1 MKRAAIIIFVF
12 INTIL
17 LKAQSNSPAYTRVYE
32 IMQLRC
38 VSCHSGSTP
47 SGGLDLQGTGNTL
60 VEKQNAVFTNL
71 VNAAP
76 SNAGAVAKRHK
87 RVYPGRA
94 DKSFLFLKIHN
105 GLEPIYTLSANE
117 GAMHDG
123 TTTAITSSEKEMI
136 RQWILFGAN
145 KTTIVPEDR
154 IRAFYDTVG
163 RGLPAF
169 ETPPPAPAP
178 SEGFQIK
185 MGPFF
190 LSPLGKSGDEVE
202 YFQKWELEMANDVEV
217 NRIDHIIS
225 NSSHHLIIYN
235 FNSLNDANKVGHGL
249 RLNAY
254 HNNINL
260 VSAVQEKTDL
270 RLPARTGF
278 KWEKNRILDLNSH
291 YINYSA
297 NHVYKAEAYINVYTQ
312 PVGTARQLMNSIL
325 IPNTNINIPNNN
337 QTITAEQPFSL
348 SSGRVYLWTLMG
360 HTHKYGTGYKIFK
373 RLSNGQKGELMY
385 DGACP
390 NGIPGCA
397 SPYFDYQHIPMRY
410 FAPFKTMDLNPGLI
424 HQATWKNSGDKT
436 LTFGPTSDDEM
447 MVMIAMYTLDTVGL
461 SSNRDIL
468 KPLAGVVVAPNPV
481 YDFIQV
487 QLPPSVAQATFTLYD
502 LVGRVVRR
510 KDVMGQQIQIETG
523 DLQSGL
529 YLYYIEDALKRVT
542 TGKLMLVK
550 Q

>member
-1 MKRAAIIIFVF
+1 
-12 INTIL
+12 
-17 LKAQSNSPAYTRVYE
+17 
-32 IMQLRC
+32 
-38 VSCHSGSTP
+38 
-47 SGGLDLQGTGNTL
+47 
-60 VEKQNAVFTNL
+60 
-71 VNAAP
+71 
-76 SNAGAVAKRHK
+76 
-87 RVYPGRA
+87 
-94 DKSFLFLKIHN
+94 
-105 GLEPIYTLSANE
+105 
-117 GAMHDG
+117 
-123 TTTAITSSEKEMI
+123 
-136 RQWILFGAN
+136 
-145 KTTIVPEDR
+145 
-154 IRAFYDTVG
+154 
-163 RGLPAF
+163 
-169 ETPPPAPAP
+169 
-178 SEGFQIK
+178 

-225 NSSHHLIIYN
+225 GSSHHLIIYN